1 MGRKKLPFYRI
12 IAVDSR
18 VRRDG
23 KPLEFLGWYN
33 PLNKETNLNAPA
45 IKKWLSGAQPGPRQ
59 QQLQQQ
65 QQQLC
70 CRPGDAAAVRHN
82 ICIAHFGGGC

>member
-1 MGRKKLPFYRI
+1 MVQAPSGRRRRWPCPPTLLPLPPPPAPPPPQIRFTRMGRKKLPFYRI

-45 IKKWLSGAQPGPRQ
+45 IKKWLSGAQ
-59 QQLQQQ
+59 
-65 QQQLC
+65 
-70 CRPGDAAAVRHN
+70 
-82 ICIAHFGGGC
+82 